1 MPSKLREL
9 YYLCLKLA
17 AVVLW
22 APFTGTLRHG
32 RSWGELKRLSPR
44 EAAVMLV
51 PVGGYALAAGYALL
65 VVPDSV
71 LPWAVTVWM
80 LGAVLGGTL
89 ILTTTATSKFL
100 DWRMYHH

>member
-32 RSWGELKRLSPR
+32 RTWGELKRLSPR

-51 PVGGYALAAGYALL
+51 PVSGYALAAGYVLL
-65 VVPDSV
+65 VVPDTV

-89 ILTTTATSKFL
+89 IVTTTATSKFL